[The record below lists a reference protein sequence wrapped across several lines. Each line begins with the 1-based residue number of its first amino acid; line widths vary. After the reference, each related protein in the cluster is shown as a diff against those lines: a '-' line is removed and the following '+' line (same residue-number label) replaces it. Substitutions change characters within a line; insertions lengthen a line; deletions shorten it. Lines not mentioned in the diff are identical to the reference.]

1 MARDNVKLSD
11 VKKVFRLLLPYWWL
25 IILMIAA
32 TIITVWAQM
41 QLPSITGDIVN
52 KGIVDY
58 NQSYIWQRGLIMLG
72 VVLIGAIG
80 TIANNFL
87 GARVAAGFA
96 SRLRLKLFKKI
107 ESFSKNEIDQYS
119 TASLITRSTNDIQQ
133 IQQTVAMLR
142 MALQSP
148 IMAVS
153 AVMLAMQQAPSM
165 SWIMWVAMTFLVIM
179 IVVLFIVVTPRF
191 SKIQTMTDQLNL
203 VSRENLTGLRIVR
216 AFHNEKYE
224 ERKFANANTDVTELA
239 LWINR
244 VLSVTAPLIMLLM
257 SFTSLAITWFFARG
271 IVAGSVNLGEMV
283 SFPQYAI
290 QAIISFMF
298 IAMLMIFIPRAGVS
312 IKRVGEVLG
321 TNLSIDFARSKQKIQ
336 ESKRGQV
343 EFRSVTF
350 SYPNAEQP
358 TVNNVSFVAKPGQT
372 TAFIGSTGSGKSTL
386 VNLISRF
393 YDVTS
398 GEVSIGGINIKSL
411 AKNELDDA
419 LGYVPQRGVL
429 FSGTVESN
437 IKYGASARRP
447 ISDADMKRAAEIA
460 SANFIND
467 LDGKFQAH
475 IAQGG
480 GNVSGGQKQRLS
492 IARAVAKNPD
502 ILIFDDSFSALD
514 YATDRK
520 VRNNL
525 TKFATDK
532 TVLIVAQ
539 RIGTIRN
546 ADQILVIDNGEIVG
560 RGTHYELLNNNEFY
574 REIAA
579 SQLSEDEMANEMKL
593 ATAGQKPPT
602 KPQNKPPRSAPARKS
617 GGIAMIRR
625 TYKPFKKGTN

>member
-1 MARDNVKLSD
+1 
-11 VKKVFRLLLPYWWL
+11 
-25 IILMIAA
+25 
-32 TIITVWAQM
+32 M

-107 ESFSKNEIDQYS
+107 ESFSQNEIDQYS

-350 SYPNAEQP
+350 SYSNAEQP

-447 ISDADMKRAAEIA
+447 ISDANMKRAAEIA
-460 SANFIND
+460 SADFIND

-602 KPQNKPPRSAPARKS
+602 KPPRSAPARKS

-625 TYKPFKKGTN
+625 TYKPVKKGTN

>member
-1 MARDNVKLSD
+1 
-11 VKKVFRLLLPYWWL
+11 
-25 IILMIAA
+25 
-32 TIITVWAQM
+32 M

-107 ESFSKNEIDQYS
+107 ESFSQNEIDQYS

-350 SYPNAEQP
+350 SYSNAEQP

-447 ISDADMKRAAEIA
+447 ISDANMKRAAEIA
-460 SANFIND
+460 SADFIND

-492 IARAVAKNPD
+492 IARAIAKNPD

-625 TYKPFKKGTN
+625 TYKPVKKGTN